1 MANLPSPT
9 PCPDAPGPVTYFERL
24 TAPKQAQAISVQ
36 EVLDR
41 IRTGK
46 HQREVVT
53 LRAELDKA
61 RRDKLKRALP
71 VVCFSGK
78 FTERSEAKL
87 EQHSG
92 LLCLDLDNIPQDMLE
107 QQRAKLQGDPHTFAL
122 FRSPSGTGLKVLV
135 RIPPDKE
142 QHRHHFAAVVKH
154 YGSPYVDTSG
164 SDPARACFLSWDPD
178 LYLNENA
185 PVFNAPAPKEP
196 ASEHQVPPFPIH
208 VFPEMLADYARE
220 LHRCN
225 SFPLDYT
232 GAAFL
237 FAASVAIG
245 NSAHVKV
252 KEEWTM
258 PAVLWLANVGKP
270 GTNKTH
276 PLEAALKHLKE
287 LDAAAFT
294 KYKLELAQWE
304 MEDSERRKRT
314 EGHEAPRPRPHWRPH
329 LVSDATMEALV
340 AKLEHAPHGLGLHRD
355 ELAGWWGS
363 MDQYRKGADREKW
376 LSLFNGKAVDAI
388 RRTSG
393 EVLVPM
399 PFVSVCGT
407 VQPGKLHTLGK
418 DQDGFLPR
426 ILFAYPDQQVKP
438 YHSEASIGK
447 EWALSYAQVL
457 DRLLG
462 LPLELEQNR
471 PAPKLLELSEVALV
485 AFRQWERTNTD
496 RTNEAASEGIAAI
509 YPKLETYAP
518 RLALVL
524 DLLHCAAERR
534 GMPDRISGTAMKGAL
549 ELVEYFQATARK
561 VHFQL
566 FEENAAERL
575 TDTRAHVYAKL
586 PERFS
591 TGEGLAI
598 AKDLGMSERTFK
610 RFILDGTLFK
620 REGHG
625 NFVKR

>member
-1 MANLPSPT
+1 MPKVDPII
-9 PCPDAPGPVTYFERL
+9 TYFPELRRPDNPERIQTHQAL
-24 TAPKQAQAISVQ
+24 DWIREGKVRQQVEQLRQAPP
-36 EVLDR
+36 D
-41 IRTGK
+41 
-46 HQREVVT
+46 QR
-53 LRAELDKA
+53 KP
-61 RRDKLKRALP
+61 LKEALP
-71 VVCFSGK
+71 AVCFSGAFNK
-78 FTERSEAKL
+78 RSEAGL

-92 LLCLDLDNIPQDMLE
+92 LVCLDLDKIPKSELE
-107 QQRAKLQGDPHTFAL
+107 DQRAKLQADPYTFAL
-122 FRSPSGTGLKVLV
+122 FTSPSGNGLKVLA
-135 RIPPDKE
+135 RIPADKAKHR
-142 QHRHHFAAVVKH
+142 QHFDALVKH
-154 YGSPYVDTSG
+154 YGSPYL
-164 SDPARACFLSWDPD
+164 DPSVKDISRACFLSWDPE
-178 LYLNENA
+178 LHVNEDAQVFTA
-185 PVFNAPAPKEP
+185 PEP
-196 ASEHQVPPFPIH
+196 QSTTNEHQVPPFPIH
-208 VFPEMLADYARE
+208 VFPKLLEDYARE

-232 GAAFL
+232 GAGFL

-245 NSAHVKV
+245 NTAQVKV
-252 KEEWTM
+252 KEEYTM
-258 PAVLWLANVGKP
+258 PAVLWLAIVGRP

-276 PLEAALKHLKE
+276 PLEAALKHLKRKGE
-287 LDAAAFT
+287 DAHA
-294 KYKLELAQWE
+294 KYKLEQARWE
-304 MEDSERRKRT
+304 QEEGERRNRT
-314 EGHEAPRPRPHWRPH
+314 EGREAPRPGPQWRPH
-329 LVSDATMEALV
+329 LVGDATMEALV
-340 AKLEHAPHGLGLHRD
+340 AKLEHAHRGLGLHRD

-457 DRLLG
+457 DRLLE
-462 LPLELEQNR
+462 LPLELDHNR
-471 PAPKLLELSEVALV
+471 PAPKLLELSEAALV

-496 RTNEAASEGIAAI
+496 RTNAATSEGIAAI

-524 DLLHCAAERR
+524 DLLHLAAEGA
-534 GMPDRISGTAMKGAL
+534 GMPERISGKAMKGAL

-575 TDTRAHVYAKL
+575 TDTRARVYAKL
-586 PERFS
+586 PERFT

-610 RFILDGTLFK
+610 RFIQDGDLFK

-625 NFVKR
+625 TFVKR